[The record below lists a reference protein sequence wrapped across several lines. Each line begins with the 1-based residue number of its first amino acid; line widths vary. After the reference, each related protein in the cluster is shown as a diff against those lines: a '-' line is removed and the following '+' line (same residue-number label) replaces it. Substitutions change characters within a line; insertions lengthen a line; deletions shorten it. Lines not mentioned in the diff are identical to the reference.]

1 MKIYFPKMISLVIL
15 ASFSIVFWRCSDD
28 DKPSNQDTTKPT
40 ITTTM
45 PVKGQQYNLNGP
57 FKYQGTFADE
67 TDLDLVLFSLTDNK
81 PTSLSSIKVSTGI
94 DDDPWKP
101 DDHII
106 TLSGKSQS
114 VEEAIFDNPIP
125 KDIYT
130 GSYTLTIKCMDKAG
144 NEIIETIDVEI
155 L

>member
-1 MKIYFPKMISLVIL
+1 MISLVFITSL
-15 ASFSIVFWRCSDD
+15 LLTLSSCGD
-28 DKPSNQDTTKPT
+28 DKKDDPDPDTTKPT
-40 ITTTM
+40 ITTIM

-67 TDLDLVLFSLTDNK
+67 TDLDLVIFSLTDNK

-114 VEEAIFDNPIP
+114 VDQEIFDNPIP
-125 KDIYT
+125 QGKYT
-130 GSYTLTIKCMDKAG
+130 GSYTLTVRCIDKAG
-144 NEIIETIDVEI
+144 NETVETIVVEI